1 MAHQRAM
8 DVDVQEA
15 SGLDASVG
23 AFRLIQVG
31 DQLQAALV

>member
-1 MAHQRAM
+1 M

-15 SGLDASVG
+15 SGLHGSEG
-23 AFRLIQVG
+23 ALRLIQVG